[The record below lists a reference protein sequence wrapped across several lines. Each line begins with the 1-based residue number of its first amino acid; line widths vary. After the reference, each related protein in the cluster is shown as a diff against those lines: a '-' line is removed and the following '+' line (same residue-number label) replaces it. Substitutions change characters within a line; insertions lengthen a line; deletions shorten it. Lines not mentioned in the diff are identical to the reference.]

1 MKQDKKN
8 SFLLDAD
15 YTIKYMVG
23 NRFVKEGTPNCKK
36 VKVKKRKKRVT
47 SLIKTEKL
55 SQNDIRDLLYKVAS
69 ERKED
74 LIDALNELITKS
86 KSDKAVLFYL
96 LDQLIGRAPQT
107 TEVTGKDGNN
117 LDIRMI
123 VEAGTRQ
130 EEPEKIETIKI

>member
-1 MKQDKKN
+1 
-8 SFLLDAD
+8 
-15 YTIKYMVG
+15 MVG
-23 NRFVKEGTPNCKK
+23 NRFVKKGTPNSKE
-36 VKVKKRKKRVT
+36 VRVKKRKKRVT

-55 SQNDIRDLLYKVAS
+55 SQNDIRDLLYRVAS

-107 TEVTGKDGNN
+107 TEVTGKDGSN